1 MILGKDALLEKI
13 RAYIGE
19 DTSDNAISLIEDV
32 TDTVTDYDTRSGTD
46 WEAKLKENDEMW
58 RNRYMKRFSEPT
70 NTPDSHATTGEQ
82 VVKDNENDVKTE
94 LEDVTFDDLFEKR
107 EG

>member
-1 MILGKDALLEKI
+1 MILDRDTLLEKV
-13 RAYIGE
+13 RSYVGE

-58 RNRYMKRFSEPT
+58 RKRYMERFSRAT
-70 NTPDSHATTGEQ
+70 DSPDTSGEE
-82 VVKDNENDVKTE
+82 VINDNEDDVKTE
-94 LEDVTFDDLFEKR
+94 LENVTFDDLFKER

>member
-1 MILGKDALLEKI
+1 MILGRDKLLEKI
-13 RAYIGE
+13 RAYVGE

-58 RNRYMKRFSEPT
+58 RKRYMERFSQPT
-70 NTPDSHATTGEQ
+70 ESHDTTGNE
-82 VVKDNENDVKTE
+82 VIKDNEDDVKTE
-94 LEDVTFDDLFEKR
+94 LENVTFDDLFKER

>member
-1 MILGKDALLEKI
+1 MILDRDKLLEKI
-13 RAYIGE
+13 RAYVGE

-46 WEAKLKENDEMW
+46 WEGKLKENDEMW
-58 RNRYMKRFSEPT
+58 RKRYMERFSQPT
-70 NTPDSHATTGEQ
+70 GSHDTSGNE
-82 VVKDNENDVKTE
+82 VIKDNEDDVKTE
-94 LEDVTFDDLFEKR
+94 LENVTFDDLFKER